1 MYTPTAMDHFQN
13 PRNAGELPDANA
25 VGRASS
31 GTYGVIFKLYLK
43 IEKDRVEK
51 ASFKT
56 FGCGAAI
63 AASSVLT
70 EMVKG
75 KTLDEL
81 KGITNA
87 KVNEALGGLP
97 PFKMHCAILAE
108 ESLKAALENY
118 AQGGPKGP

>member
-1 MYTPTAMDHFQN
+1 MYTPIAMDHFQN

-25 VGRASS
+25 VGRAAS
-31 GTYGVIFKLYLK
+31 GTYGVVFKLYLK
-43 IEKDRVEK
+43 IEGGKVEK
-51 ASFKT
+51 AAFKT

-81 KGITNA
+81 KGITNE

-97 PFKMHCAILAE
+97 PFKMHCASLAE
-108 ESLKAALENY
+108 EVLKAALEDH
-118 AQGGPKGP
+118 AHRK

>member
-1 MYTPTAMDHFQN
+1 MYTPIAMDHFQN

-31 GTYGVIFKLYLK
+31 GTHGVIFKLYLK
-43 IEKDRVEK
+43 IEGGKVAK
-51 ASFKT
+51 AAFKT

-63 AASSVLT
+63 AASSMLT

-75 KTLDEL
+75 KTLEEL
-81 KGITNA
+81 KGITNL

-97 PFKMHCAILAE
+97 PFKMHCANLAE
-108 ESLKAALENY
+108 EVLKAALDDFSRR
-118 AQGGPKGP
+118 KTS

>member
-1 MYTPTAMDHFQN
+1 MYTPIAMDHFQN

-31 GTYGVIFKLYLK
+31 GTHGVVMKLYLK
-43 IEKDRVEK
+43 IAGGKVEK
-51 ASFKT
+51 ATFKT

-63 AASSVLT
+63 AASSILT

-75 KTLDEL
+75 KTLGEL
-81 KGITNA
+81 QGVTNA

-108 ESLKAALENY
+108 EALKAALDDH
-118 AQGGPKGP
+118 AARTKA